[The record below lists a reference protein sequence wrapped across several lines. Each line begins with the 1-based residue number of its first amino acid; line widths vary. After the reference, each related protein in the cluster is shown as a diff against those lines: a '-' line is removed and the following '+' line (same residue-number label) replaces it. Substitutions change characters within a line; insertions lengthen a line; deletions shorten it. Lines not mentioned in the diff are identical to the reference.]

1 MSSVIEKAREELNA
15 LQDGGVD
22 GILIA
27 NEFSLPYEKK
37 VSYVTVAAMG
47 RIVGELARD
56 IKVPFGVNIVSNP
69 LATIDLAAATGAYIG
84 ENGITDTNIPETL
97 RRKAALGLHDLKLLF
112 KVNPESDVYMAERN
126 LEKITKSMIFHCF
139 PDGLCVSGASA
150 GSETDS
156 SLVTRVKNVAGDIP
170 VFCNTGCTKE
180 NIAEK
185 LSQSDGACVGTAF
198 KKDGKFENFV
208 EKTRVQEFMQAV
220 KEYRNT
226 L

>member
-1 MSSVIEKAREELNA
+1 
-15 LQDGGVD
+15 
-22 GILIA
+22 
-27 NEFSLPYEKK
+27 
-37 VSYVTVAAMG
+37 
-47 RIVGELARD
+47 
-56 IKVPFGVNIVSNP
+56 
-69 LATIDLAAATGAYIG
+69 
-84 ENGITDTNIPETL
+84 
-97 RRKAALGLHDLKLLF
+97 
-112 KVNPESDVYMAERN
+112 MAERS

-139 PDGLCVSGASA
+139 SDGLCVSGASA

-185 LSQSDGACVGTAF
+185 LAQSDGACVGTAF

-208 EKTRVQEFMQAV
+208 EKERVQEFMQAV